1 MANPFVHVELNTHD
15 VGKAK
20 AFYGHLFDWK
30 MEDVP
35 MGTETYTMI
44 GVGEGTG
51 GGLLQNSMPGA
62 QSMWVAYVEVDD
74 IQAATNKA
82 RSLGAAVIK
91 EVSPVQ
97 DMGWLSMIVD
107 PTGAT
112 LGLWQ
117 SRKK

>member
-1 MANPFVHVELNTHD
+1 MANPFVHVELNTND

-20 AFYGHLFDWK
+20 AFYGRMFDWK

-44 GVGEGTG
+44 GVGDGTG

-74 IQAATNKA
+74 IHAATNKA

-117 SRKK
+117 PSAK